1 LEQVVVMA
9 RTTRRWVL
17 VAVILAV
24 GAAFGASLLPR
35 LSAAPASTRTI
46 YMAAVEPK
54 GGTTVDKETFPT
66 AALPAG
72 GGYVLKA
79 PDSTGRWEVST
90 YQWQPSFIVVNE
102 GEQVTLEIIGING
115 KEHVS
120 TIPGFVPSFTV
131 RRGQITRA
139 SFTANRAGIFPIVC
153 VSHQPTMTGYLV
165 VLPR

>member
-1 LEQVVVMA
+1 M
-9 RTTRRWVL
+9 TRKTRIWLL
-17 VAVILAV
+17 VAAILVVAV
-24 GAAFGASLLPR
+24 VAFGASLLPR
-35 LSAAPASTRTI
+35 LSAAPTATRTI

-54 GGTTVDKETFPT
+54 GGTGVTQEAFPT
-66 AALPAG
+66 AALPTG

-102 GEQVTLEIIGING
+102 GDQVTLEIIGING
-115 KEHVS
+115 AEHVS

-139 SFTANRAGIFPIVC
+139 SFTANRVGVFPIVC

-165 VLPR
+165 VLQR